1 MTAPP
6 AVVVVGAAC
15 RDLDR
20 TDRRGWRLGGA
31 VAYAGLT
38 LARLGVRTAALIGAD
53 REAARAPE
61 LDLLRQAG
69 VEVELHLLDR
79 GAVFENI
86 ETLHGRV
93 QSAFSQSEEVPPSAL
108 PHAWRV
114 ADPWLFAPVA
124 GELPDTWADVPPAE
138 AFVGLGWQGLLR
150 TLEPGQ
156 PVGIVPPHPS
166 ALLRRADLIS
176 VGADD
181 LAADTDLG
189 ALGELVH
196 PGASVLLTRSAA
208 GGLLLVEA
216 DGMLLPARRYP
227 AVPADPRDPTGAG
240 DVFLA
245 ALLAARLGRGTEG
258 VRRGAPTPEDLR
270 FAATVAGLAV
280 EGVGLNGVPDAS
292 AVGRRLRAHLVARR
306 G

>member
-31 VAYAGLT
+31 VAYGALT
-38 LARLGVRTAALIGAD
+38 LARLGVRTAAVIGAD

-61 LDLLRQAG
+61 VDLLRQAG
-69 VEVELHLLDR
+69 VEVELHHLDH
-79 GAVFENI
+79 GAVFENV
-86 ETLHGRV
+86 ETPRGRE
-93 QSAFSQSEEVPPSAL
+93 QSAFSLSDEVPQSAL
-108 PHAWRV
+108 PDAWLV
-114 ADPWLFAPVA
+114 ADTWLYAPVA
-124 GELPDTWADVPPAE
+124 GELADAWAEVPSAE

-150 TLEPGQ
+150 TLEPGR
-156 PVGIVPPHPS
+156 PVRHVPPRPAS
-166 ALLRRADLIS
+166 LLRRADLVS

-181 LAADTDLG
+181 LAADTDLA
-189 ALGELVH
+189 ALGTLVR

-216 DGMLLPARRYP
+216 AGALVPARRYP

-245 ALLAARLGRGTEG
+245 ALLAARLGRRTQ
-258 VRRGAPTPEDLR
+258 RTHGATPTPEDLR

-306 G
+306 A